1 MHGCR
6 FLLIP
11 EIFIFSSIQIMSMGN
26 FISFIQKLGFVSS
39 SKIKSI
45 PELKFKESRLLKPE
59 ILSEFSSAISTEK
72 HFSFMQIDFI
82 SLLELKKKNK
92 TARKK
97 MNSKNKILLFFI
109 NKIKRYIIKM

>member
-11 EIFIFSSIQIMSMGN
+11 EIFIFSSIQIMSIGN

-39 SKIKSI
+39 LKIKNI
-45 PELKFKESRLLKPE
+45 PELKFKESRLPKPE

-82 SLLELKKKNK
+82 SSFGFENK
-92 TARKK
+92 TNPAIIKIDIK
-97 MNSKNKILLFFI
+97 MNARFIFILNHLQ
-109 NKIKRYIIKM
+109 KTH